1 MNKFLTYQG
10 QQPLYLGDIDF
21 ASEAV
26 RDAFA
31 QLLKGLTGD
40 DNANAILRGV
50 HAAARTSHVTF
61 SAGVVS
67 IGGEILP
74 VEANAGISGSISDT
88 FYLRI
93 KSTYGG
99 SRTFMDGNSH
109 DCWETRTVEVTKDET
124 AYPLASFRR
133 LQGGFG
139 SQKWHYNPPG
149 FDFWLVKTGLVWLVS
164 LKRNPMTQSDEYFF
178 EVSVPGIQ
186 SDDLSVFPTSEATV
200 LTTAYIDTGTGITTD
215 VLAVKYYRDSG
226 ELKIQM
232 DLESGLAAG
241 YGSMQVILP
250 VF

>member
-31 QLLKGLTGD
+31 QLLKGLTGSD
-40 DNANAILRGV
+40 SANAILRGV
-50 HAAARTSHVTF
+50 VGTIHNNNVVF
-61 SAGVVS
+61 SAGIVS
-67 IGGEILP
+67 IDGEILP
-74 VEANAGISGSISDT
+74 VEANAGINGNLSDT
-88 FYLRI
+88 FYLRV

-99 SRTFMDGNSH
+99 SRTFLDGETH
-109 DCWETRTVEVTKDET
+109 DCWETRSVEVTKDVT
-124 AYPLASFRR
+124 DYPIASFRR

-139 SQKWHYNPPG
+139 SQRWHYSQG
-149 FDFWLVKTGLVWLVS
+149 GYDFWLVKTGLAWLIT
-164 LKRNPMTQSDEYFF
+164 LKRPPMTQSDEHFF
-178 EVSVPGIQ
+178 DVSVPGIQ
-186 SDDLSVFPTSEATV
+186 ADDLSVFPTTEATV

-232 DLESGLAAG
+232 DLESESGAG